1 MITPTFIYWLTIIG
15 ILAALQTMGLLLA
28 VIKDKRVKPWAWAP
42 ALPVVV
48 ILIKVALLS
57 LSEVLFWARESIEW
71 VITKFDEI
79 C

>member
-28 VIKDKRVKPWAWAP
+28 VIKDKRVKPWAWVP
-42 ALPVVV
+42 ILSVVV

-57 LSEVLFWARESIEW
+57 LSEVLFWTREGIEW